1 MLFNC
6 EYMFDLLAADDDE
19 DDEASAAARLANAAE
34 VVDELEATLFDWLEL
49 LLRPLAMLASLLIV
63 STVDLASVSGS
74 SVVVLLLLVGV
85 AAGVFVFDE
94 LKLFAFESKFEAF
107 LVDT

>member
-1 MLFNC
+1 
-6 EYMFDLLAADDDE
+6 
-19 DDEASAAARLANAAE
+19 
-34 VVDELEATLFDWLEL
+34 
-49 LLRPLAMLASLLIV
+49 MLASLLIV

-94 LKLFAFESKFEAF
+94 LKLFAFESKSK
-107 LVDT
+107 